1 MLGDPRLDFR
11 RRILQGAKLGIIPI
25 RAIGEGDRDRG
36 GGIAVHRM
44 DRDGKAA
51 EPYEDFAIV
60 DGVLIAMRR
69 RRRAI

>member
-1 MLGDPRLDFR
+1 
-11 RRILQGAKLGIIPI
+11 
-25 RAIGEGDRDRG
+25 
-36 GGIAVHRM
+36 M
-44 DRDGKAA
+44 DRDGKAV